1 MYVYLCVDIGFQGS
15 REPYVPEIGIV
26 SSQGNFLRNN
36 LKTAGY
42 FQNNTINLQSNQQYW
57 RFQTLHV
64 FSDICYNLSQCHS

>member
-1 MYVYLCVDIGFQGS
+1 MDIGFQGS

-26 SSQGNFLRNN
+26 SSHGNFLRNN

-42 FQNNTINLQSNQQYW
+42 FQNTTINLQSNQQYW

-64 FSDICYNLSQCHS
+64 FSDIWFVTTCHSVTASS